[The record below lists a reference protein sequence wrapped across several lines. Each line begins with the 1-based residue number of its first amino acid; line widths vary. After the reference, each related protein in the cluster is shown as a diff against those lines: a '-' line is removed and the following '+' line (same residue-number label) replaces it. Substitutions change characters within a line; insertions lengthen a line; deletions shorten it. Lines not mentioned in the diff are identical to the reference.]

1 MISALRIALVVALGI
16 LAAPGLAQERPYF
29 VTYDHH
35 MEEPGNLEVATNPV
49 IGQARGINTFIG
61 NWTEFEYGAKGWWT
75 SEFYIDSQ
83 HTMHDNALLTGF
95 RFENRFRLLLRE
107 HRVNPVLYV
116 EYEHVNGADKTLKE
130 VVGFDGKE
138 DHSEP
143 NREARLEHERELET
157 KLILSS
163 QIKGW
168 NVSENLIGVKN
179 IHEGVWE
186 FGYAFGISRPLALAA
201 SANACTFCRENF
213 TAGVELYG
221 GLGEWGDLTFK
232 GTSQYVAPVLA
243 LNLPGGTTLRVS
255 PGFGLTDQSH
265 STLVRFGV
273 SHEFS
278 GFGQQVRKVLR
289 EIDDAKT
296 CDSNHSGNHPV
307 HYGRLCEGRGRAA
320 NRESIPEQRIGPRG
334 RTEALCEALRRVSW
348 SNSRGK
354 RTRAVSSRVCA
365 FCRSAHAAYNH

>member
-1 MISALRIALVVALGI
+1 VIVILRIAVFVILALGI
-16 LAAPGLAQERPYF
+16 VAAPGLAQERPYF

-49 IGQARGINTFIG
+49 IGRARGVDTFIG

-83 HTMHDNALLTGF
+83 HTMHDSALLTGF
-95 RFENRFRLLLRE
+95 RFENRFRLLLGE

-130 VVGFDGKE
+130 VVGFDSKE

-143 NREARLEHERELET
+143 NREARLERERELET

-168 NVSENLIGVKN
+168 NVSENIIGVKN

-213 TAGVELYG
+213 TAGLELYG

-243 LNLPGGTTLRVS
+243 WNFPGGTTIRVS

-289 EIDDAKT
+289 
-296 CDSNHSGNHPV
+296 
-307 HYGRLCEGRGRAA
+307 R
-320 NRESIPEQRIGPRG
+320 NR
-334 RTEALCEALRRVSW
+334 
-348 SNSRGK
+348 
-354 RTRAVSSRVCA
+354 
-365 FCRSAHAAYNH
+365 

>member
-1 MISALRIALVVALGI
+1 
-16 LAAPGLAQERPYF
+16 
-29 VTYDHH
+29 
-35 MEEPGNLEVATNPV
+35 
-49 IGQARGINTFIG
+49 
-61 NWTEFEYGAKGWWT
+61 
-75 SEFYIDSQ
+75 
-83 HTMHDNALLTGF
+83 MHDNALLTGF

-289 EIDDAKT
+289 
-296 CDSNHSGNHPV
+296 
-307 HYGRLCEGRGRAA
+307 R
-320 NRESIPEQRIGPRG
+320 NR
-334 RTEALCEALRRVSW
+334 
-348 SNSRGK
+348 
-354 RTRAVSSRVCA
+354 
-365 FCRSAHAAYNH
+365 